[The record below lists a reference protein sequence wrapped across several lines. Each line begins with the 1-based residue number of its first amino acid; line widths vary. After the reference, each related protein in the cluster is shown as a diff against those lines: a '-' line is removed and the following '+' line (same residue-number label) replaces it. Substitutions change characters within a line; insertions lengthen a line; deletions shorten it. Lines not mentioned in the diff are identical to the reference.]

1 MEKSKVKYTQGLSFL
16 PGSSSDTYEGINT
29 ARMREERAA
38 KAKKEM
44 KKQGVAAMVV
54 TGALNVRYLT
64 GFHWYEYSPYLS
76 YCLFFAEG
84 DPIIFAHAGS
94 YQQMP
99 EEMPWVKHWRIARST
114 CGDIGTAAAIKEE
127 YDLFAKEIQQELQQR
142 KLENEKLGII
152 GFDTWARE
160 ALKAKGLNVVE
171 AFALLMDA
179 CKCKTVDEVNCLRLA
194 ADMVGVGWQ
203 RFMDYARPGMTTG
216 EVHREVYQAIS
227 AAGADHV
234 GGFPISGPMTFER
247 CVTIMPRRINK
258 GDMLY
263 YPLCGTSYLA
273 YTACLYRSFKM
284 GADPTAQ
291 EKGWYNRVK
300 DTLDTC
306 VEATKIGNTTADVAK
321 CFPPASK
328 WGYKDEADVLT
339 IEFGHG
345 IGLVDGNSSHV
356 HYNHPV
362 INRYWSLK
370 HPQPFE
376 EGMVIAYESCEG
388 EHRIGG
394 ARLEYDIVVTK
405 DGPVRLDSFPA
416 DEIMVVGT

>member
-1 MEKSKVKYTQGLSFL
+1 MGKYTPGLSFL
-16 PGSSSDTYEGINT
+16 PASSSDTFEGINT

-54 TGALNVRYLT
+54 TVAPNVRYLT
-64 GFHWYEYSPYLS
+64 GFHWYEFTPYLS

-84 DPIIFAHAGS
+84 DPVVFAHAGS

-99 EEMPWVKHWRIARST
+99 EEMPWIKHWRIARCT
-114 CGDIGTAAAIKEE
+114 CGDTGTAAAIKEE
-127 YDLFAKEIQQELQQR
+127 YDLFAKEIHEELQQR
-142 KLENEKLGII
+142 KLEKEKLGII

-171 AFALLMDA
+171 AFALLQEA
-179 CKCKTVDEVNCLRLA
+179 ATCKTVDEVNCLRLA
-194 ADMVGVGWQ
+194 ADLVAVGWQ
-203 RFMDYARPGMTTG
+203 RFMDFTRPGMTTG

-234 GGFPISGPMTFER
+234 GGFPISGPMCFER
-247 CVTIMPRRINK
+247 NVTIMPRRINK

-263 YPLCGTSYLA
+263 YPLCGTSYLS
-273 YTACLYRSFKM
+273 YTACLYRSFKV

-291 EKGWYNRVK
+291 EKGWYKRVK
-300 DTLDTC
+300 DTLDAC
-306 VEATKIGNTTADVAK
+306 VEATKIGNTTADAAK

-339 IEFGHG
+339 IEWGHG
-345 IGLVDGNSSHV
+345 IGLVTGEPGAV
-356 HYNHPV
+356 HYNMPA

-388 EHRIGG
+388 EHRVGG
-394 ARLEYDIVVTK
+394 ARLEYDILVTK

-416 DEIMVVGT
+416 DEIMVVGR